1 MESFFTE
8 LLELIEE
15 TSGAQSDAI
24 SKENKSSKS
33 KKEKGSTSSS
43 ESISKKVQKVRESLM
58 PSLETIFTDYFSKLS
73 KSACEEVG
81 TIVPQE
87 LQARL
92 SEKLSEL
99 Q

>member
-15 TSGAQSDAI
+15 TSGAQSDAV
-24 SKENKSSKS
+24 SKEEHKSKSNKS
-33 KKEKGSTSSS
+33 KKEKTSTSSS

-87 LQARL
+87 L
-92 SEKLSEL
+92 
-99 Q
+99 